1 LVTYAGILSLLLSLV
16 AGAGVLNLWVFL
28 SSFLIAILV
37 SVVTSATAKLFE
49 RDTIA
54 TFRRTTAVI
63 FAGDAAWLFCLL
75 CGLVLSFLVGND
87 RPLDNALVFGA
98 FVCVGLE
105 FVIISGAF
113 AKAASVS
120 LPLAALHPL
129 LTVMAFAF
137 AGVIGPFSPYAA
149 VFGLVDAAILVLFI
163 TAMKRR
169 KTNQSY
175 DAVHLFQAFMKTWAG
190 GRAADLEEVIAGHA
204 ERTDVSTKVLRFQ
217 QSKGNIFILLPGVH
231 PGPFHPIGSY
241 NLPGLFFQKFAETG
255 PVLVLHGPGG
265 HERNL
270 ATAAETQSYAA
281 EVFDF
286 ARSVRTADTP
296 AAIRGPIS
304 CRVGQAT
311 VSSIALSRDALL
323 TVSFAPLGSEDLE
336 TDAEEEISRLGR
348 AAGLQ
353 VCVVDAHNS
362 IEPRPELLDTHDPHW
377 NALLEELSKAEASP
391 FRIACANSNEL
402 GFTGRRDLTDTGIS
416 VLLLETGGRKWT
428 LVLADAN
435 NAIPSLRGDTAAA
448 LEGAGYSLLEF
459 CTSDSHDL
467 AAKGLTASRGYQ
479 ALGEATPPDEISR
492 VVVELA
498 RRADSRLE
506 ACRYGS
512 GVLVRSVNAFGAK
525 ALDEFERVTRS
536 SIGFAKR
543 YSVFATASTLS
554 LLLLSLIL

>member
-1 LVTYAGILSLLLSLV
+1 
-16 AGAGVLNLWVFL
+16 
-28 SSFLIAILV
+28 
-37 SVVTSATAKLFE
+37 
-49 RDTIA
+49 
-54 TFRRTTAVI
+54 
-63 FAGDAAWLFCLL
+63 
-75 CGLVLSFLVGND
+75 
-87 RPLDNALVFGA
+87 
-98 FVCVGLE
+98 
-105 FVIISGAF
+105 
-113 AKAASVS
+113 
-120 LPLAALHPL
+120 
-129 LTVMAFAF
+129 
-137 AGVIGPFSPYAA
+137 
-149 VFGLVDAAILVLFI
+149 
-163 TAMKRR
+163 
-169 KTNQSY
+169 
-175 DAVHLFQAFMKTWAG
+175 
-190 GRAADLEEVIAGHA
+190 
-204 ERTDVSTKVLRFQ
+204 
-217 QSKGNIFILLPGVH
+217 
-231 PGPFHPIGSY
+231 
-241 NLPGLFFQKFAETG
+241 
-255 PVLVLHGPGG
+255 
-265 HERNL
+265 
-270 ATAAETQSYAA
+270 
-281 EVFDF
+281 
-286 ARSVRTADTP
+286 
-296 AAIRGPIS
+296 
-304 CRVGQAT
+304 VGQAT